1 LIPVSWSLR
10 MVTVKEEEQQDDE
23 KDKEHV
29 DEEERKM
36 IPKFITTPKFILNI
50 YYKDCP
56 QNINRSN
63 S

>member
-1 LIPVSWSLR
+1 